1 MLKIGGGA
9 QECIDEEIQRK
20 AALGKQGVPLL
31 REGEGTIKSRERQHS
46 EANIRLVL
54 KFLEA

>member
-31 REGEGTIKSRERQHS
+31 GNRE
-46 EANIRLVL
+46 
-54 KFLEA
+54 FPF